1 MTARFPRRR
10 RRVKK
15 KKRAAAFDATE
26 ESPIITRR
34 PMPSR
39 GNPKH
44 EARYDEIPTRDKGGD
59 ARTSGS
65 ERRFFARVRRYNTF
79 HRLRARGAASH
90 RRLSGRSP
98 GSLALLELDGVHGD
112 VAPDQHDGGARGAEH
127 HGAALGLRGR
137 GRGGKVA
144 GEFSGVERCQKPARR
159 ASRFRKRPRVRVEKR
174 GGGRFGRYAPRRCRT
189 SSRRGCTPAAGKE
202 ARVGKVSYGRATRDE
217 GNPSKI
223 SPANGRAEPRE
234 GSGEARARTGSP
246 SPPRL
251 GAEVLKLRTGAV
263 RARCVSARRAA
274 LTTALDMLPRA
285 GKECTVKGM
294 TPAASTLCEKNFQ
307 VSYTYTVKYRD

>member
-15 KKRAAAFDATE
+15 KKAGRRFRRDG

-44 EARYDEIPTRDKGGD
+44 EARYDEIPTRDEGGD

-79 HRLRARGAASH
+79 HHLRARGAASH

-112 VAPDQHDGGARGAEH
+112 VAPDQHDGGARGAEYR
-127 HGAALGLRGR
+127 GAALGLRGR

-144 GEFSGVERCQKPARR
+144 GEFSGVARCQKPARVGR
-159 ASRFRKRPRVRVEKR
+159 ADFGSGLAFGWRSAEVGGSGGTHRADVVHLLGVDVRLRRGRKRGWERSATDARRETRGTLAKYRQPTEGQSRGRDPVRRGHAPARRRPRAW
-174 GGGRFGRYAPRRCRT
+174 GRRC
-189 SSRRGCTPAAGKE
+189 
-202 ARVGKVSYGRATRDE
+202 
-217 GNPSKI
+217 
-223 SPANGRAEPRE
+223 
-234 GSGEARARTGSP
+234 
-246 SPPRL
+246 
-251 GAEVLKLRTGAV
+251 
-263 RARCVSARRAA
+263 
-274 LTTALDMLPRA
+274 
-285 GKECTVKGM
+285 
-294 TPAASTLCEKNFQ
+294 
-307 VSYTYTVKYRD
+307 

>member
-15 KKRAAAFDATE
+15 KKPAAAFDATE

-174 GGGRFGRYAPRRCRT
+174 GGGGSGGTHRADVVHLLGVDVRLRRGRKRGWERSATDARRETRGTLAKYRQPTEGQSRGRDPVRRGHAPALRRPRAWGRRC
-189 SSRRGCTPAAGKE
+189 
-202 ARVGKVSYGRATRDE
+202 
-217 GNPSKI
+217 
-223 SPANGRAEPRE
+223 
-234 GSGEARARTGSP
+234 
-246 SPPRL
+246 
-251 GAEVLKLRTGAV
+251 
-263 RARCVSARRAA
+263 
-274 LTTALDMLPRA
+274 
-285 GKECTVKGM
+285 
-294 TPAASTLCEKNFQ
+294 
-307 VSYTYTVKYRD
+307 